1 MAKIPYLAP
10 NDFDEEYFFKEYF
23 AKKLQEKLVIP
34 GTMWE
39 NILKSK
45 NNYSMSNNI
54 SLPPTSNSSNGL
66 KLTEEELNRITK
78 GDKNWNTPT
87 LSQKRKLTLTL
98 LSRNIWWLL
107 NNTFDYCTY
116 TINTHKELCRII
128 SKSQVLNDDN
138 NIFLQ
143 ELSDSTDI
151 CNDRSMIDRID
162 HIIFIAENY
171 LIYVNNLIREK
182 KIEIVPPKN
191 DSENYINQ
199 FEDYFDKISDSLKRL
214 KGKKREIRN
223 GIRICRTCFIN
234 A

>member
-1 MAKIPYLAP
+1 MEKIAYLAP
-10 NDFDEEYFFKEYF
+10 NDFDEEYFFEKDKEYF

-87 LSQKRKLTLTL
+87 LSQKRKSALTL
-98 LSRNIWWLL
+98 LSKNIWWLL
-107 NNTFDYCTY
+107 NNALDYCTHM
-116 TINTHKELCRII
+116 INTHNELCRTMPII
-128 SKSQVLNDDN
+128 FQNDDN

-143 ELSDSTDI
+143 ELCDSTDI
-151 CNDRSMIDRID
+151 YNDDSIMFKVD
-162 HIIFIAENY
+162 HMIFIAENFI
-171 LIYVNNLIREK
+171 IYVNNLIREK
-182 KIEIVPPKN
+182 KIDGNGEGN
-191 DSENYINQ
+191 
-199 FEDYFDKISDSLKRL
+199 FEDYFDRISDSLKRL
-214 KGKKREIRN
+214 KEKKREIRN
-223 GIRICRTCFIN
+223 GIRI
-234 A
+234 